1 MQPKWYAV
9 ATAELGTQEIVGT
22 DHNPR
27 IVEYQRA
34 TGLAARDDETP
45 WCGSFVAWCL
55 AKAKQPYN
63 LMTAARARAWM
74 EWGRELKRPTLGCVV
89 VFTRAGGGHV
99 GFYAGEA
106 SGDRIL
112 VLGGN
117 QRNAVSIK
125 AFPRDGLL
133 GFRWPKAVSLPTDVK
148 PLGQSRVVQGST
160 VAGGLGVASVIA
172 EVTDSLGNADYYLS
186 SGTIIGIVCGVLI
199 VGAAG
204 YAIWSRIQMAK
215 Q

>member
-1 MQPKWYAV
+1 MQPKWHAI
-9 ATAELGTQEIVGT
+9 ATAELGTQEIAGAKN
-22 DHNPR
+22 NPR

-55 AKAKQPYN
+55 SKAKQPYN
-63 LMTAARARAWM
+63 VMTAARARAWM

-89 VFTRAGGGHV
+89 VFRRAGGGHV

-117 QRNAVSIK
+117 QGNAVSIK
-125 AFPRDGLL
+125 PYPRAQLL
-133 GFRWPKAVSLPTDVK
+133 GYRWPKAVSLPTDVK

-160 VAGGLGVASVIA
+160 VAAGAGMVSVIA
-172 EVTDSLGNADYYLS
+172 EVADSLGNADYYLS
-186 SGTIIGIVCGVLI
+186 GGTWLGIAAAVI
-199 VGAAG
+199 VVAGAG
-204 YAIWSRIQMAK
+204 YAIWSRIQMARA
-215 Q
+215 